1 MNKISIIIADDH
13 QIFLDGLH
21 SILGDVQDIQI
32 VAEANNGVDLVKMAK
47 IHSPDLI
54 LTDLRMPAM
63 DGVAAVRYLNKH
75 FPDIPVLVL
84 SMFEEEEEIIEILK
98 AGAKGY
104 IPKKAGVDE
113 LLKAIRTVAANRTY
127 YSPVIRST
135 IGEWIENPEISEQQ
149 TALTKRECEIVKLI
163 AEGKTSR
170 QIAAAL
176 NLSKYTVDTHRKNI
190 HKKLDIKSNAGL
202 LRYAFE
208 TFGEL

>member
-1 MNKISIIIADDH
+1 MKKISIIIADDH

-21 SILGDVQDIQI
+21 SILGDVQDIKV
-32 VAEANNGVDLVKMAK
+32 VAEANNGVDLVKMAEV
-47 IHSPDLI
+47 HSPDVI

-135 IGEWIENPEISEQQ
+135 IGKWIENPEISEHQK
-149 TALTKRECEIVKLI
+149 TLTKREREILKLI
-163 AEGKTSR
+163 AEGKTSH
-170 QIAAAL
+170 QIAVAL
-176 NLSKYTVDTHRKNI
+176 KLSKYTVDTHRKNI